1 MNDETSIFGDL
12 VGFIKRFMN
21 QAASHLATRGR
32 SDGLHKMED
41 FYRKKDGARELLIK
55 GLFGGQDVF
64 YLEEENTECFNRAD
78 SCG

>member
-1 MNDETSIFGDL
+1 MSTFGDL

-55 GLFGGQDVF
+55 ERIIWGPGCLLFGGREHRVF
-64 YLEEENTECFNRAD
+64 
-78 SCG
+78 